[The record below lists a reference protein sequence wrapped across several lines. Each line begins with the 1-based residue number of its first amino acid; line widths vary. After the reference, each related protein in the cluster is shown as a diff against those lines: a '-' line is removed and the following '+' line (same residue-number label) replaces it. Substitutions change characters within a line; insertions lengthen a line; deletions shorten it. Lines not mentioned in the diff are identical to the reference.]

1 MSSIGS
7 SVDGKPAADDI
18 PAVGEKPVVGDR
30 SAAAGEA
37 GDTVLR
43 FRFEARADRL
53 RGVRERMLECATR
66 CGCSAAI
73 ARDIVIA
80 VDEACQNIIRH
91 AYAGQEAG
99 EVVLECRHV
108 GDDLEV
114 LLEDFARA
122 VDPATIKPRELDDVR
137 PGGLGVHFI
146 RTVMDTVDFQP
157 SPTGSGNRLRMT
169 KKVR

>member
-1 MSSIGS
+1 MSGIAS
-7 SVDGKPAADDI
+7 PA
-18 PAVGEKPVVGDR
+18 GDR
-30 SAAAGEA
+30 SAAG
-37 GDTVLR
+37 GQGSDTVLS

-53 RGVRERMLECATR
+53 KGVREKMLECATR
-66 CGCSAAI
+66 CGCSEAI

-91 AYAGQEAG
+91 AYAGSDG
-99 EVVLECRHV
+99 EIVLECRRA

-114 LLEDFARA
+114 LLHDSARA
-122 VDPATIKPRELDDVR
+122 VDPATIKSRDLDDVR

-146 RTVMDTVDFQP
+146 RAIMDSVEYQP

>member
-1 MSSIGS
+1 MSGMEAPAGGKSMT
-7 SVDGKPAADDI
+7 DGAD
-18 PAVGEKPVVGDR
+18 
-30 SAAAGEA
+30 
-37 GDTVLR
+37 DTVLT

-53 RGVRERMLECATR
+53 KGVRERMLECATR
-66 CGCSAAI
+66 CGCSEAI

-91 AYAGQEAG
+91 AYAGQADG
-99 EVVLECRHV
+99 QVVLECRHV

-114 LLEDFARA
+114 LLHDFARP
-122 VDPATIKPRELDDVR
+122 VDPATIKPRDLDDVR

-157 SPTGSGNRLRMT
+157 SPTGLGNRLRMT